1 MESARAT
8 FYLFDGLVAEEKD
21 LYDKR
26 VKSSQSSHWDYRIVR
41 KKKARGTN
49 LEPRAFSL

>member
-8 FYLFDGLVAEEKD
+8 FYLFDGLVAEDED

-26 VKSSQSSHWDYRIVR
+26 VKTLAI
-41 KKKARGTN
+41 N
-49 LEPRAFSL
+49 

>member
-8 FYLFDGLVAEEKD
+8 FYLFNELVAEEEE

-26 VKSSQSSHWDYRIVR
+26 LKTLAKQGFGITELEIE
-41 KKKARGTN
+41 KARGN
-49 LEPRAFSL
+49 

>member
-8 FYLFDGLVAEEKD
+8 FYLFDELVAEEEE

-26 VKSSQSSHWDYRIVR
+26 VKTLAIQVIEIGGLAVE
-41 KKKARGTN
+41 GTRN
-49 LEPRAFSL
+49 